1 MRKPRMTS
9 LPMSEPWRKS
19 NGLARRLPRNLPIA
33 YAHLADFP
41 ADDLP
46 RFPTQRPGCHPAAFS
61 SSVSSSLEESA

>member
-19 NGLARRLPRNLPIA
+19 NSLARRLARNLPIA
-33 YAHLADFP
+33 CAQPADFA
-41 ADDLP
+41 ADSPLS
-46 RFPTQRPGCHPAAFS
+46 PTPRPGCHSAAFP